1 MSQSKIYKTTYSG
14 VPVYEYVV
22 KGVAVMR
29 RYSDSYINATQI
41 LKVADF
47 DKPQRTRILERE
59 VQKGEH
65 EKVQGGYGKYQGT
78 WIPLSRALELAQQ
91 YKVEHLLKP
100 ILDCQP
106 SVKNTPISK
115 QTSVSKRTPQSTP
128 TTKLLRIPKQHIS
141 IDDDISCISMDDSV
155 SIETYST
162 QSHLESE
169 TSVINSELDAA
180 IGSKKRKYTQLQNF
194 PDDKRLN
201 KYSEALLDF
210 FMSSNHQSLPDFL
223 VHCPSDFNAN
233 AIIDEEGHTALH
245 WACAMGH
252 LRVVEALL
260 DAGADISA
268 VNLQGQTALMRSVL
282 FTNNYDLKSFPQ
294 LLQILHP
301 TIHLS
306 DKFLQTVFHHI
317 ATTTTSRSKLSA
329 AKYYSETILNQLSE
343 TQPANEIAQLLD
355 ARDSEGDTALT
366 IFARNGA
373 RKNVRVLATFHANLH
388 IPNNQGRTA
397 EEYIIEYERQRQ
409 SLPHRQNSLY
419 VNGQSIDNHYNRHY
433 NSSRLS
439 ISGTS
444 RFITAQSQPHLS
456 EAAIKATQKILPEMQ
471 EKLNLLANAYDAE
484 LKDKEANHTQALELL
499 ANMNREIEASK
510 KALQEIIGTSP
521 DAVEIQKQV
530 IANVNAD
537 MEAASKK
544 LRMAIERNQ
553 SRELVKLVNEE
564 LSHLQSS
571 TELTKEENNK
581 EKEKLIYELQEL
593 QKERRAL
600 IDTIVELFAAAGVGE
615 RMSEY
620 RKLIA
625 MSCGLNVEDV
635 DNVLDAIAEV
645 LTGNPDDMAE
655 EQGESVVFV

>member
-1 MSQSKIYKTTYSG
+1 MSQPKILKTTYSG

-65 EKVQGGYGKYQGT
+65 EKIQGGYGKYQGT

-106 SVKNTPISK
+106 NIKNCTPK
-115 QTSVSKRTPQSTP
+115 QITSVSKTTNQSTP
-128 TTKLLRIPKQHIS
+128 TQKLLRTPKKHIP
-141 IDDDISCISMDDSV
+141 IDEDLSSISMDDSA
-155 SIETYST
+155 SIETHSS
-162 QSHLESE
+162 QSNLESE
-169 TSVINSELDAA
+169 SSVVNSELDTTIA
-180 IGSKKRKYTQLQNF
+180 GKKRKYTQIQNF
-194 PDDKRLN
+194 PNGKQLN
-201 KYSEALLDF
+201 KYNEALLEF
-210 FMSSNHQSLPDFL
+210 FMSSNHQNLPDFL

-252 LRVVEALL
+252 LQVVQKLL

-268 VNLQGQTALMRSVL
+268 VNLQRQTPLMRSVL

-294 LLQILHP
+294 LMHILQP
-301 TIHLS
+301 TIYLS
-306 DKFLQTVFHHI
+306 DKFSQTVFHHI
-317 ATTTTSRSKLSA
+317 ASTTTSRSKLSA
-329 AKYYSETILNQLSE
+329 AKYYAETILNQLSE
-343 TQPANEIAQLLD
+343 IQPASEIAQLLD
-355 ARDSEGDTALT
+355 AKDSEGDTALT

-373 RKNVRVLATFHANLH
+373 RKCVRVLTNFHANLH
-388 IPNNQGRTA
+388 ISNNQGRTA

-419 VNGQSIDNHYNRHY
+419 INGQSMDNQYNKHYNT
-433 NSSRLS
+433 SKLS
-439 ISGTS
+439 MPYS
-444 RFITAQSQPHLS
+444 RFITTQSPSYLS
-456 EAAIKATQKILPEMQ
+456 KAAIKAVQEVLPEMQ
-471 EKLNLLANAYDAE
+471 EKLKLLANAYDTE
-484 LKDKEANHTQALELL
+484 LKDKEAYHTQALESL
-499 ANMNREIEASK
+499 ANMNREIEISK
-510 KALQEIIGTSP
+510 KSLQKIIGTTP
-521 DAVEIQKQV
+521 DAAEIQKQT
-530 IANVNAD
+530 IATANTE
-537 MEAASKK
+537 MKAASRRLKI
-544 LRMAIERNQ
+544 AIEKNQ
-553 SRELVKLVNEE
+553 SRELARLVKEE
-564 LSHLQSS
+564 TSLFEQS
-571 TELTKEENNK
+571 TEPHTVEDRK
-581 EKEKLIYELQEL
+581 EKENLIYELQRL
-593 QKERRAL
+593 QKERQKL

-635 DNVLDAIAEV
+635 DNVLDAITEV
-645 LTGNPDDMAE
+645 LTGNPEDMAE
-655 EQGESVVFV
+655 EREESVILV

>member
-1 MSQSKIYKTTYSG
+1 MSQPKILKTTYSG

-22 KGVAVMR
+22 KGIAVMR

-91 YKVEHLLKP
+91 YKVEDLLKP

-106 SVKNTPISK
+106 NTKSPPVPK
-115 QTSVSKRTPQSTP
+115 QITSTSKRTPQSTP
-128 TTKLLRIPKQHIS
+128 TQKLLRTPKKHIPTDEDLS
-141 IDDDISCISMDDSV
+141 SISMDDSV
-155 SIETYST
+155 SIETHST
-162 QSHLESE
+162 QSNLESE
-169 TSVINSELDAA
+169 VSAINSELDGG
-180 IGSKKRKYTQLQNF
+180 IGNRKRKYTQLQNF
-194 PDDKRLN
+194 NNDKQFN

-223 VHCPSDFNAN
+223 IHCPSDFNAN
-233 AIIDEEGHTALH
+233 SIIDEEGHTALH

-252 LRVVEALL
+252 LRVVETLL
-260 DAGADISA
+260 DAGANIST

-294 LLQILHP
+294 LMHILQP

-306 DKFLQTVFHHI
+306 DKFSQTVFHHI
-317 ATTTTSRSKLSA
+317 ASTTTSRSKLLA
-329 AKYYSETILNQLSE
+329 AKYYAETILNRLSE
-343 TQPANEIAQLLD
+343 IQPANEIAQLLD
-355 ARDSEGDTALT
+355 AKDSEGDTALT

-373 RKNVRVLATFHANLH
+373 RKCIRVLTNFHASLH

-419 VNGQSIDNHYNRHY
+419 LNQQSVDNYNKHYET
-433 NSSRLS
+433 SKLS
-439 ISGTS
+439 APYS
-444 RFITAQSQPHLS
+444 RFMNTHSQPHLS
-456 EAAIKATQKILPEMQ
+456 EAAIKATQEILPEIQ
-471 EKLNLLANAYDAE
+471 EKLKLLANAYDAE
-484 LKDKEANHTQALELL
+484 LKDKEAYHTQALELL
-499 ANMNREIEASK
+499 ANMNREIEISRK
-510 KALQEIIGTSP
+510 SLQEIIGTDP
-521 DAVEIQKQV
+521 NAAEIQKQT
-530 IANVNAD
+530 IENANKE

-544 LRMAIERNQ
+544 LRIVIEKNQ
-553 SRELVKLVNEE
+553 SRELARLI
-564 LSHLQSS
+564 
-571 TELTKEENNK
+571 KEEILAFQYTTKSHENENRK
-581 EKEKLIYELQEL
+581 EKERLIYELQNL
-593 QKERRAL
+593 QKERRKL
-600 IDTIVELFAAAGVGE
+600 IDTIVELFAAAGIGE
-615 RMSEY
+615 RMNEY

-625 MSCGLNVEDV
+625 MSCGLNIEDV
-635 DNVLDAIAEV
+635 DNVLDAIEEV
-645 LTGNPDDMAE
+645 LTGNPDDMTE
-655 EQGESVVFV
+655 EQAESVVLV